1 MSNTFIKP
9 PLGVSPHWW
18 VHNRR
23 IKELSEAI
31 TRYADFTGDHN
42 HTLDVKAY
50 YELMAKWATEIKL
63 LAEAE
68 AKLLKGDEQ

>member
-1 MSNTFIKP
+1 MSNNFIKP

-18 VHNRR
+18 VYNRR
-23 IKELSEAI
+23 IKDLSEAI

-42 HTLDVKAY
+42 HTLDVKEY

-68 AKLLKGDEQ
+68 AKLLKGDKQ